1 MLLKAKLNVQGAD
14 LCKHISDHNVCE
26 MYRRLS
32 CSYGPHAGGQ
42 DMALFDQANQIRD
55 TVAKNFDETYLM
67 LKKYDLLV
75 KEYDR
80 VTTGASIETRTKI
93 WVVTH
98 IIDKGTKLKMSVRP
112 ELRHG
117 P

>member
-1 MLLKAKLNVQGAD
+1 M
-14 LCKHISDHNVCE
+14 
-26 MYRRLS
+26 
-32 CSYGPHAGGQ
+32 
-42 DMALFDQANQIRD
+42 RD

-67 LKKYDLLV
+67 LKKYDRLV

-117 P
+117 PKLTYESIIAFVEELYIDGLAESRFGNDQTTCT